1 MTLLNHDLAVSV
13 IIPVYNGAD
22 FVSVALDSALAQTYR
37 NLEVIAVDDGSTDD
51 TWEILNRYR
60 AKDTRVRVLS
70 QRNRGVARARNY
82 AIAEARG
89 KFIAPLDADDLWE
102 PTKIERQVGRMLE
115 AGTRTGFVY
124 SWWVWID
131 REGTVLDRSPHWTVA
146 GEVFEL
152 LLQMN
157 FTGNASVPLFR
168 KDCIEEA
175 GGYNEGLAAKQAGGC
190 EDWELALRVAERHEV
205 AVVPEI
211 LVGYRRSKGSMST
224 ACDTMWRSQQMV
236 IQSMQTLRPNL
247 NPRLITRQ
255 NHQFAMYL
263 AGLSFWSGNL
273 VAAFRWGFRS
283 GWALPLQVAPSV
295 IRLLL
300 GRCGRNRSEQIMMPG
315 VALDLRSIPAP
326 LLPYDRVRPFL
337 SGPKR
342 GGRP

>member
-1 MTLLNHDLAVSV
+1 MALLDHELAVSV
-13 IIPVYNGAD
+13 IIPVYNGAE
-22 FVSVALDSALAQTYR
+22 FVSLALDSALAQTYG
-37 NLEVIAVDDGSTDD
+37 NLEVIAVDDGSTDN

-60 AKDTRVRVLS
+60 ARDSRVRVLR
-70 QRNRGVARARNY
+70 QQNGGVARARNY
-82 AIAEARG
+82 AIAEAKG

-102 PTKIERQVGRMLE
+102 PTKIERQVERMLE
-115 AGTRTGFVY
+115 AGPGTGLVY

-131 REGTVLDRSPHWTVA
+131 PQGKVLDRSPHWTIA
-146 GEVFEL
+146 GDAFEA

-175 GGYNEGLAAKQAGGC
+175 GGYNEELAARRAGGC
-190 EDWELALRVAERHEV
+190 EDWELALRVADRHKV
-205 AVVPEI
+205 AVVPEL

-224 ACDTMWRSQQMV
+224 ACDTMWRSQQLVM
-236 IQSMQTLRPNL
+236 QSMQTLRPNL
-247 NPRLITRQ
+247 NSRLIARQ

-273 VAAFRWGFRS
+273 VAAFRWGSRA
-283 GWALPLQVAPSV
+283 GWALPLQVAPYV
-295 IRLLL
+295 IRLLVRRDGL
-300 GRCGRNRSEQIMMPG
+300 NRSEQIMMPG

-337 SGPKR
+337 SSPNQGNR
-342 GGRP
+342 D

>member
-1 MTLLNHDLAVSV
+1 MTTLEYGPLVSV
-13 IIPVYNGAD
+13 IIPVYNGAEY
-22 FVSVALDSALAQTYR
+22 VGQALKSALCQTYPH
-37 NLEVIAVDDGSTDD
+37 LEVLAIDDGSSDGSLGVL
-51 TWEILNRYR
+51 ELYA
-60 AKDTRVRVLS
+60 AKDSRVRVLRQHNGGVAS
-70 QRNRGVARARNY
+70 ARNRC
-82 AIAEARG
+82 IEEARG

-102 PTKIERQVGRMLE
+102 PTKIERQVERMLE
-115 AGTRTGFVY
+115 AGPRTGFVY
-124 SWWVWID
+124 SWWVWVD

-146 GEVFEL
+146 GEAFEL

-236 IQSMQTLRPNL
+236 MQSMQTLRPNM

-283 GWALPLQVAPSV
+283 GWALPLLITPYV
-295 IRLLL
+295 IRLFL
-300 GRCGRNRSEQIMMPG
+300 GRGRNRSEQIMMPG

-342 GGRP
+342 GDRP

>member
-1 MTLLNHDLAVSV
+1 MTLLDHDLAVSV

-60 AKDTRVRVLS
+60 AKDSRVRVLS
-70 QRNRGVARARNY
+70 QQNRGVARARNY

-89 KFIAPLDADDLWE
+89 KFIAPLDADDMWE
-102 PTKIERQVGRMLE
+102 PTKIERQVERMLE
-115 AGTRTGFVY
+115 AGPRTGLVY
-124 SWWVWID
+124 SWWVWVD
-131 REGTVLDRSPHWTVA
+131 REGIVLDRSPHWTIA
-146 GEVFEL
+146 GEAFEL

-175 GGYNEGLAAKQAGGC
+175 GGYNEGLAAQQAGGC
-190 EDWELALRVAERHEV
+190 EDWELALRVAERHKV

-224 ACDTMWRSQQMV
+224 ACDTMWRSQQIVM
-236 IQSMQTLRPNL
+236 QSMQTLRPNL
-247 NPRLITRQ
+247 NLQLITRQ

-263 AGLSFWSGNL
+263 AGLSFWAGNL

-283 GWALPLQVAPSV
+283 GWALPLQVAPYV

-300 GRCGRNRSEQIMMPG
+300 CRGGRNRSEQIMMPG
-315 VALDLRSIPAP
+315 VALDLRSIPPP

-337 SGPKR
+337 SSPKR
-342 GGRP
+342 GDRQ